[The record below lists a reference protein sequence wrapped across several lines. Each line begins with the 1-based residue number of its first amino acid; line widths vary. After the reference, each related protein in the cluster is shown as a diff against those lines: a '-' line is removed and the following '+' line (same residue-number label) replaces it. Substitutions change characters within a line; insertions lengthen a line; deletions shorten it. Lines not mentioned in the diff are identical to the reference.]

1 MLLCRSGREL
11 TTTVYRKKTN
21 NDIYLNWNAFAP
33 ISWKRGTL
41 RTLVQRAYL
50 VCSTETYLKEELA
63 HLEKDFI
70 EKNNYAKYV
79 INQVFIQVKEERKNR
94 NYNSN
99 MKNILSVHIT
109 LENKNEKRHLITIPY
124 QGEKGNYLI
133 KPMKRNLKKILPNN
147 VKLQITYTRR
157 KLGSLF
163 QQKIKLYL
171 SINTT

>member
-21 NDIYLNWNAFAP
+21 NDIYLNWNTFAP

-70 EKNNYAKYV
+70 EKNNYPKYV

-94 NYNSN
+94 IYNSN

-109 LENKNEKRHLITIPY
+109 LEK
-124 QGEKGNYLI
+124 
-133 KPMKRNLKKILPNN
+133 
-147 VKLQITYTRR
+147 
-157 KLGSLF
+157 
-163 QQKIKLYL
+163 
-171 SINTT
+171 